1 MKKRKRTIA
10 YYITIVAAIVW
21 AVGAS
26 AIDTASSVPFVACLL
41 SSLWLVLYVRV
52 ENAKQARKEAKA

>member
-1 MKKRKRTIA
+1 MRKRKRPIA
-10 YYITIVAAIVW
+10 DYITVLAAIVW

-41 SSLWLVLYVRV
+41 SSLWLVLYAEVHSRR
-52 ENAKQARKEAKA
+52 QARRGAKS